1 MYCFVFEQW
10 VEGKLSFNLSHK
22 FFWVARSNKCHRILP
37 QMSYITKK
45 LYLTKKTNSKNNA
58 CIFHLARRFPA
69 INNVSRW
76 NATLN
81 MYQSDQV
88 SCAVVI
94 VIGPFFCF
102 MCIDSFHFSSFSFLS
117 QFYRQDT
124 KYDMFLSPKMN
135 NFLHTT
141 NIRMSLFCS
150 G

>member
-1 MYCFVFEQW
+1 M
-10 VEGKLSFNLSHK
+10 SHK
-22 FFWVARSNKCHRILP
+22 FVRVASSNKCHRILP

-45 LYLTKKTNSKNNA
+45 LYSAKKTNSKNNA
-58 CIFHLARRFPA
+58 WIFHLARRFPA
-69 INNVSRW
+69 INNVSQC

-88 SCAVVI
+88 ILCRRHSYW
-94 VIGPFFCF
+94 FFFVCF

-117 QFYRQDT
+117 QFYRQDA

-135 NFLHTT
+135 NFFRTT
-141 NIRMSLFCS
+141 NFRMSIFSS